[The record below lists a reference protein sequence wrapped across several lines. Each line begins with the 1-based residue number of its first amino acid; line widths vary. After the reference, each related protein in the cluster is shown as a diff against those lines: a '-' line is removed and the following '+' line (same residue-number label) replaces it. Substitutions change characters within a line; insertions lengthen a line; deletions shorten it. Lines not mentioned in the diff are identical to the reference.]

1 MPGWRLGY
9 LRAVY
14 VARLTIENF
23 RGIRHAV
30 LDFDGHTLLVGQNNV
45 GKSTVFE
52 ALELVLG
59 PDRQAR
65 FPVVEEFDFYN
76 AAYLNEKEEP
86 VPIRIEVLL
95 ADVTPTIER
104 ASFNHLERWDPKT
117 RTALGQGELA
127 EVDGDGRKWCL
138 RLLTIARYNKEE
150 DEFEASTYYAKSY
163 DPEDEDEG
171 RVPRSIRRNFGFL
184 YLRALRTGSRALSLE
199 RGSLL
204 DVILRIQSLQTGI
217 WEHVRRRLEDLTP
230 PIEEGAAKLTPVLH
244 TIEARLAEYIPM
256 AKPGE
261 ATRLFVS
268 QLTREHLRKT
278 LSFFLSITPDQK
290 PVPFQEVGTGTLN
303 TLVLA
308 LLSFI
313 AELKEENVI
322 FAMEEPE
329 IALPPHT
336 QRRIA
341 SYLLTST
348 TQCFVTSHSAYVM
361 EHFEPERIVVLRR
374 DDKGEVTGK
383 KVALEAGMKA
393 KTYRRHLRRGLAEA
407 MLGRSVIVAEGFT
420 EQIALRAAAEK
431 LEAADG
437 ARYPLDLS
445 GVTVVCADGDGNV
458 AEFGRFFTSLA
469 MPAFAFLDKKGR
481 SQVEK
486 DALKNAGF
494 ALVTETNYAGME
506 GLLAAEVPLDH
517 QWTFLSGLRDSG
529 AASKAGIPAARPI
542 DTQVRTLTSNVL
554 KDSKGWG
561 RAADLIELCDE
572 DELPPT
578 LTAFLAEVYKQ
589 FPRPEPPKPERA
601 PADAGGAQDP
611 KDSEPPAIV
620 PQEPVSE

>member
-1 MPGWRLGY
+1 M
-9 LRAVY
+9 Y
-14 VARLTIENF
+14 VAQLTIENF
-23 RGIRHAV
+23 RGVRKATIE
-30 LDFDGHTLLVGQNNV
+30 FDGHTLLIGQNNV

-52 ALELVLG
+52 ALELGLG

-65 FPVVEEFDFYN
+65 FPVVEEYDFYN
-76 AAYLNEKEEP
+76 AAYLNEHEEP
-86 VPIRIEVLL
+86 IPIRIEILL
-95 ADVTPTIER
+95 VGVTQTVQR
-104 ASFNHLERWDPKT
+104 ACFNHLERWDPKT
-117 RTALGQGELA
+117 RTVLGQGDLA
-127 EVDGDGRKWCL
+127 NVDGEGRVWCL
-138 RLLTIARYNKEE
+138 RLLTIARYNKED
-150 DEFEASTYYAKSY
+150 DEFEAFTYYAKSY
-163 DPEDEDEG
+163 DPEDERDS

-204 DVILRIQSLQTGI
+204 DVILRAQSLQTGM

-244 TIEARLAEYIPM
+244 AIEARLAEYIPL

-261 ATRLFVS
+261 ATKLFVS

-278 LSFFLSITPDQK
+278 LSFFLSVTPDQK

-303 TLVLA
+303 ALVLA

-329 IALPPHT
+329 VALPPHT

-341 SYLLTST
+341 SYLLANA
-348 TQCFVTSHSAYVM
+348 TQCFVTSHSPYVM

-383 KVALEAGMKA
+383 KITLEAGMKA
-393 KTYRRHLRRGLAEA
+393 KTFRRHLRRGLAEA
-407 MLGRSVIVAEGFT
+407 MLGRGVIVAEGFT
-420 EQIALRAAAEK
+420 EQIALRAVAEK
-431 LEAADG
+431 LEGADM

-458 AEFGRFFTSLA
+458 AEFGRFFVALD
-469 MPAFAFLDKKGR
+469 MPTFAFLDKKSR

-494 ALVTETNYAGME
+494 VSVMETNFAGME
-506 GLLAAEVPLDH
+506 DLLAQETPLDR
-517 QWTFLSGLRDSG
+517 QWTFLSGLHDSG
-529 AASKAGIPAARPI
+529 AAPRAGIPPARPDDAQI
-542 DTQVRTLTSNVL
+542 RTLTSSVL

-561 RAADLIELCDE
+561 RAADLVELCDAN
-572 DELPPT
+572 ELPPT
-578 LTAFLAEVYKQ
+578 LTGFLADVYKQ
-589 FPRPEPPKPERA
+589 FPRPEPPKPA
-601 PADAGGAQDP
+601 PADADAQDA
-611 KDSEPPAIV
+611 ENANAAAPPQ
-620 PQEPVSE
+620 QEPASE